1 MIIIRLRADIF
12 LHKNIFFNMKRVR
25 ATVVCVQEG
34 EEKNVRMKKAA
45 AYDAPP
51 RRVKRLFMTALGTL
65 FLLLGSLGVILP
77 LLPTTPFLLLSFY
90 CYKKI
95 GKSHALFMRLNKILS
110 PRKK

>member
-1 MIIIRLRADIF
+1 
-12 LHKNIFFNMKRVR
+12 
-25 ATVVCVQEG
+25 
-34 EEKNVRMKKAA
+34 
-45 AYDAPP
+45 
-51 RRVKRLFMTALGTL
+51 MTALGTL

-77 LLPTTPFLLLSFY
+77 LLPTTPFLLLSVY

>member
-1 MIIIRLRADIF
+1 M
-12 LHKNIFFNMKRVR
+12 HKNIFFNMKRVR

-34 EEKNVRMKKAA
+34 EEKNVRMKKDATYA
-45 AYDAPP
+45 APP

>member
-1 MIIIRLRADIF
+1 MR
-12 LHKNIFFNMKRVR
+12 KNIFFNMKRVR

-34 EEKNVRMKKAA
+34 EEKNVRMKNAA

-51 RRVKRLFMTALGTL
+51 HRVKRLFMTALGTL

>member
-1 MIIIRLRADIF
+1 MR
-12 LHKNIFFNMKRVR
+12 KNIFFNMKRVR

-45 AYDAPP
+45 AVSAAPP

-77 LLPTTPFLLLSFY
+77 LLPTTPFLLLSVY

>member
-1 MIIIRLRADIF
+1 MR
-12 LHKNIFFNMKRVR
+12 KNIFFNMKRVR
-25 ATVVCVQEG
+25 ATVVCVQDG
-34 EEKNVRMKKAA
+34 EEKNVRMKKDAA
-45 AYDAPP
+45 IDAPP
-51 RRVKRLFMTALGTL
+51 HRVKRLFMTALGTL

-77 LLPTTPFLLLSFY
+77 LLPTTPFLLLSVY